1 MDWGLLFHQTGI
13 VFSEWQSQCTSCLLF
28 ATQAGACG
36 SAELATFWTVVVD
49 GGLLLSKSHERKAL
63 AMELLRTLLL
73 PHLSAADIPVV
84 LSVRFMRCMLD
95 NLKDADS
102 LLRKEALQLLQVGSL
117 FYSYPVDFLSVVL
130 LEIDGCM
137 GVVTLYIR
145 CFPVELK
152 GCA

>member
-1 MDWGLLFHQTGI
+1 
-13 VFSEWQSQCTSCLLF
+13 
-28 ATQAGACG
+28 
-36 SAELATFWTVVVD
+36 VVVD

-117 FYSYPVDFLSVVL
+117 FYSYP
-130 LEIDGCM
+130 C
-137 GVVTLYIR
+137 
-145 CFPVELK
+145 
-152 GCA
+152 